1 MITSFRGM
9 YQFLSNFHLCCF
21 EWQGVTFYSSES
33 AYQGA
38 KSGKVEDLEK
48 FAKYPPRVAK
58 REGKLIKPCDNW
70 GSIKLDVMYDILYE
84 KFTQNGDLKEK
95 LLRTAGEE
103 IVECN
108 TWGDRYWG
116 VFKGEGQNHLGKLLM
131 ELREE
136 LQNE

>member
-1 MITSFRGM
+1 MK
-9 YQFLSNFHLCCF
+9 C
-21 EWQGVTFYSSES
+21 
-33 AYQGA
+33 
-38 KSGKVEDLEK
+38 
-48 FAKYPPRVAK
+48 
-58 REGKLIKPCDNW
+58 
-70 GSIKLDVMYDILYE
+70 DVMYDILYE
-84 KFTQNGDLKEK
+84 KFTQNEDLKEK
-95 LLRTAGEE
+95 LLRTVGEE